1 MVHLPRRGHLIEFA
15 VNPMLNPR
23 HLHRFQEPA
32 KLMPVPRHPSTFQ
45 LSTGCL
51 LLFSLATTLC
61 AQQPEELPQVEVVSS
76 RYPVDSLAQSAFGV
90 TSLTRQEVLDLPQ
103 GTLDGVLKTAVP
115 GFSLFRR
122 TGSEVANPT
131 TQGPSLRNLG
141 PNGAGRTLVLLD
153 GVPQNDPFGG
163 WVYWN
168 RLPPALLG
176 TVQVEQ
182 GGGAGLF
189 GNNALGGTLYLTRH
203 QPEHVTVEALAGD
216 RETHAATLLSQMD
229 AGRFRITTTFH
240 EQATDGY
247 PVVQAG
253 QRGPVDI
260 HADSRSF
267 LAETGIATTLESG
280 TEVTLRGAWFEENR
294 GNGTPYTGNRTEA
307 LDLSLGLR
315 GPAGDVRWEA
325 LLYYQDREFASTFSS
340 VNADRTAETPAL
352 DQYQV
357 PAHSLGY
364 SLTTTWVGGLPLPV
378 AVKEGSRLIFG
389 VDGRWIEG
397 ETRERFRFDS
407 GHFLNHR
414 VAGGEQWLQGL
425 FAEQTWQLPD
435 DWALTLGGRADYWQL
450 SSGHRRE
457 NVIATNSSLLDVDYP
472 DRDGVVANGRLGLTH
487 TVMEGVVLRG
497 AAYTGFRVPTLNE
510 LYRPFRVR
518 NDITVGNASLEPE
531 HLTGVEAGVTWE
543 PVKAWHLGAT
553 VFWNELKD
561 AVANVTLLNGPG
573 TAPDGTVVPDG
584 GVYRQRQNVS
594 SVVSTGLQLQARWEP
609 TTWLEMN
616 AGYLY
621 TDTEVKAHSAAL
633 DGRELAQAPPHVLTG
648 GVTWRPAERWQALI
662 QARYGSEQFED
673 DLNTQILDSYLV
685 WDASISCQINSQLR
699 VSLVMENV
707 FDEEVETGRSG
718 DDLVSI
724 GAPRWFGVKV
734 SWAF

>member
-1 MVHLPRRGHLIEFA
+1 
-15 VNPMLNPR
+15 MLHPP
-23 HLHRFQEPA
+23 FV
-32 KLMPVPRHPSTFQ
+32 VPSCIALF
-45 LSTGCL
+45 CL
-51 LLFSLATTLC
+51 ALATVSR
-61 AQQPEELPQVEVVSS
+61 AQSTEELPAVEVVSS
-76 RYPVDSLAQSAFGV
+76 RYPADSLAQSAFGV
-90 TSLTRQEVLDLPQ
+90 TSLTREELLSLPQ
-103 GTLDGVLKTAVP
+103 GTLDEVLKTAVP

-122 TGSEVANPT
+122 TSSEVANPT

-203 QPEHVTVEALAGD
+203 QPDHVAIDLLAGD
-216 RETHAATLLSQMD
+216 RQTHEATLLSRVE
-229 AGRFRITTTFH
+229 AGRFRITTTLH

-247 PVVQAG
+247 PVVKAG

-280 TEVTLRGAWFEENR
+280 TEVTLRGAWFEESR
-294 GNGTPYTGNRTEA
+294 GNGTPYTGNRSEA

-315 GPAGDVRWEA
+315 GPAGDFQWES
-325 LLYYQDREFASTFSS
+325 LLYYQDRELASTFSS

-352 DQYQV
+352 DQYKV
-357 PAHSLGY
+357 PAQSLGY
-364 SLTTTWVGGLPLPV
+364 SLTATWAGGIPLPV
-378 AVKEGSRLIFG
+378 TQDGSRLIIG

-397 ETRERFRFDS
+397 ETRERFRFDL
-407 GHFLNHR
+407 GRFLNHR

-425 FAEQTWQLPD
+425 FAEQTWQFPD
-435 DWALTLGGRADYWQL
+435 DWAVTLSGRADYWRL
-450 SSGHRRE
+450 SSRHRTE
-457 NVIATNSSLLDVDYP
+457 SVIATGTPLLDVDYP
-472 DRDGVVANGRLGLTH
+472 DRDGVVANGRLGLAHMVT
-487 TVMEGVVLRG
+487 EGLILRG
-497 AAYTGFRVPTLNE
+497 SAYTGFRVPTLNE

-518 NDITVGNASLEPE
+518 NDITVGNAGLEPE
-531 HLTGVEAGVTWE
+531 RLTGVEAGVTWE
-543 PVKAWHLGAT
+543 PDKAWHLGAT
-553 VFWNELKD
+553 VFWNELHD
-561 AVANVTLLNGPG
+561 AVANVTLLEGPG
-573 TAPDGTVVPDG
+573 TVPDGTVVPDG

-594 SVVSTGLQLQARWEP
+594 SVISTGVELQARWEP
-609 TTWLEMN
+609 TSWLELN

-621 TDTEVKAHSAAL
+621 TATEVKARSAAL
-633 DGRELAQAPPHVLTG
+633 DGRELAQAPPHVLTSG
-648 GVTWRPAERWQALI
+648 ITWRPVEGWQALI

-673 DLNTQILDSYLV
+673 DLNTLVLNSYLV
-685 WDASISCQINSQLR
+685 WDASVSCQINPQLR
-699 VSLVMENV
+699 VSVVMENV

-718 DDLVSI
+718 DELVSI
-724 GAPRWFGVKV
+724 GAPRWVGVKI

>member
-1 MVHLPRRGHLIEFA
+1 MPLRPLTCSALFCLALPSVSR
-15 VNPMLNPR
+15 
-23 HLHRFQEPA
+23 
-32 KLMPVPRHPSTFQ
+32 
-45 LSTGCL
+45 
-51 LLFSLATTLC
+51 
-61 AQQPEELPQVEVVSS
+61 AQAPEELPPLEVVSS

-90 TSLTRQEVLDLPQ
+90 TSLSRHEVLDLPQ
-103 GTLDGVLKTAVP
+103 GTLDEVLKTAVP

-122 TGSEVANPT
+122 TSSEVANPT

-203 QPEHVTVEALAGD
+203 RPDHLAVDLMAGD
-216 RETHAATLLSQMD
+216 RETHEATLLSQVQT
-229 AGRFRITTTFH
+229 GRFRITTTLH

-260 HADSRSF
+260 HADPRSF
-267 LAETGIATTLESG
+267 LSETGIATTLESG

-315 GPAGDVRWEA
+315 GPAGDFRWEG

-352 DQYQV
+352 DQYKV
-357 PAHSLGY
+357 PAQSLGY
-364 SLTTTWVGGLPLPV
+364 SLTATWAGGIPLPTV
-378 AVKEGSRLIFG
+378 VRDGSRLIMG
-389 VDGRWIEG
+389 IDGRWIEG

-407 GHFLNHR
+407 GRFLNHR

-425 FAEQTWQLPD
+425 FAEQTWQLPE
-435 DWALTLGGRADYWQL
+435 DWVITLGSRADYWRL

-457 NVIATNSSLLDVDYP
+457 TVLATGTVLLDADYP
-472 DRDGVVANGRLGLTH
+472 DRDGVVANGRLGLAH
-487 TVMEGVVLRG
+487 TVAEGLILRG

-518 NDITVGNASLEPE
+518 NDITAGNAGLEPE
-531 HLTGVEAGVTWE
+531 RLTGVEAGVTWE
-543 PVKAWHLGAT
+543 PDKSWHLGAT
-553 VFWNELKD
+553 VFWNELRD
-561 AVANVTLLNGPG
+561 AVANVTLLEGPD

-594 SVVSTGLQLQARWEP
+594 SVISSGVELQARWEP
-609 TTWLEMN
+609 TSWLELN

-621 TDTEVKAHSAAL
+621 TDTEVKAQSTAL

-673 DLNTQILDSYLV
+673 DLNTLVLNSYLV
-685 WDASISCQINSQLR
+685 WDASVSCQINPQLR
-699 VSLVMENV
+699 VSVVMENV

-724 GAPRWFGVKV
+724 GAPRWVGVKV
-734 SWAF
+734 SWSF

>member
-1 MVHLPRRGHLIEFA
+1 MLVHRLTCTALFCLA
-15 VNPMLNPR
+15 LTSTS
-23 HLHRFQEPA
+23 PA
-32 KLMPVPRHPSTFQ
+32 Q
-45 LSTGCL
+45 
-51 LLFSLATTLC
+51 A
-61 AQQPEELPQVEVVSS
+61 PEELPEVEVVSS
-76 RYPVDSLAQSAFGV
+76 RYPADSLAQSAFGI
-90 TSLTRQEVLDLPQ
+90 TSLTRQEVLTLPQ
-103 GTLDGVLKTAVP
+103 GTLDEVLKTAVP

-122 TGSEVANPT
+122 TSSEVANPT

-203 QPEHVTVEALAGD
+203 RPEHGAVHVLAGD
-216 RETHAATLLSQMD
+216 RETHEATLLSQVV
-229 AGRFRITTTFH
+229 AGRFRINTTLH
-240 EQATDGY
+240 EHATDGY
-247 PVVQAG
+247 PVVRAN

-267 LAETGIATTLESG
+267 LVETGIATTLESG
-280 TEVTLRGAWFEENR
+280 TEVTLQGAWFEENR

-315 GPAGDVRWEA
+315 GPAGDVRWEG

-364 SLTTTWVGGLPLPV
+364 SLTTTWAGGLPLPV
-378 AVKEGSRLIFG
+378 AEKEGSRLIFG

-407 GHFLNHR
+407 GRFLNHR

-425 FAEQTWQLPD
+425 FAEQSWQLPD
-435 DWALTLGGRADYWQL
+435 DWALTLGGRADYWRL
-450 SSGHRRE
+450 SSGQRRE
-457 NVIATNSSLLDVDYP
+457 TVLATGTTLLDSEYP

-487 TVMEGVVLRG
+487 TVSEGLILRG

-518 NDITVGNASLEPE
+518 NDITVGNAGLEPE
-531 HLTGVEAGVTWE
+531 RLTGVEAGVTWD
-543 PVKAWHLGAT
+543 PHQTCHLGAT
-553 VFWNELKD
+553 VFWNELQD
-561 AVANVTLLNGPG
+561 AVANVTLMDGPG

-594 SVVSTGLQLQARWEP
+594 SVVSTGVELQARWEP
-609 TTWLEMN
+609 TSWLDLN

-621 TDTEVKAHSAAL
+621 TDTEVQARSAAL
-633 DGRELAQAPPHVLTG
+633 DGRELAQAPPHVLSG
-648 GVTWRPAERWQALI
+648 GITWRPAERWQALV
-662 QARYGSEQFED
+662 QARYGSEQYED
-673 DLNTQILDSYLV
+673 DLNTLVLDSYLV
-685 WDASISCQINSQLR
+685 WDASVSCQINSQLR
-699 VSLVMENV
+699 VSVVMENV

-724 GAPRWFGVKV
+724 GAPRWIGVKV
-734 SWAF
+734 SWSF